1 MKKGI
6 LIYTMLFYRRDFD
19 FCIYCHSLSCCI
31 MFSFKNC
38 FKLHVN
44 TQFEYK
50 YFICLNQNINHSTE
64 KQVAN
69 KKIGEFSAMEYGILH

>member
-1 MKKGI
+1 
-6 LIYTMLFYRRDFD
+6 
-19 FCIYCHSLSCCI
+19 

-50 YFICLNQNINHSTE
+50 YFICLNQDINHSTE
-64 KQVAN
+64 KQVVN
-69 KKIGEFSAMEYGILH
+69 KKKGEFSAVGYGILQ